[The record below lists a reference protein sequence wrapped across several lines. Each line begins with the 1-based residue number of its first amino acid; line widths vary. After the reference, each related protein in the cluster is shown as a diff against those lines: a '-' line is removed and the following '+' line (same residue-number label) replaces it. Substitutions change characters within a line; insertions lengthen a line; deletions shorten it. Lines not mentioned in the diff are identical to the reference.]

1 MLRECCEPRIF
12 FVRSLNRLSIQS
24 KLMTMLLA
32 VSIGSIAVIAYQGY
46 RSGRSAIEESVK
58 KQLVSLRASK
68 ASQIEGY
75 FRTLRSEVKVLGN
88 SPSTTA
94 AMRDFTAS
102 YRSVLGDS
110 RSIDGTTVGGLREFY
125 RDEFAPQ
132 LSENIGQQINPD
144 VFLPT
149 SILAR
154 HLQYEYI
161 ADNPNEPEERQKLDD
176 SGDGSQYSA
185 FHKRY
190 HPIFRQAVK
199 EFGYYDLF
207 LIDSDGNIVY
217 SVHKEADFATN
228 LRIGPYARSSLA
240 AAYKDALRQN
250 SGYVAISDFTFYE
263 PSLGAPAAFMAT
275 PLYQGTSLIGAMAI
289 QVPVDQI
296 NDVMTSGGSWQRE
309 GLGESGETFLI
320 GDDLLLRSE
329 SRSLIEQPENYFE
342 VLRQRQTNTEDIEQ
356 IERLNTAVLNQTAE
370 SDAVVAALDGR
381 TGIAT
386 VENYLGDQT
395 LAAYGPL
402 DIRGVDWVIVSEID
416 QSEVFAPIT
425 QFAQRVLISAAGLVF
440 VVTLSS
446 LWLARAFLKP
456 VNRLSEGFRRLSKGH
471 KDVAV
476 EVMAEDELGELGK
489 SFNHMVKKNR
499 KTSDMVFKKTQETES
514 LLLNMFPASV
524 AARLKKGDT
533 LIADEAQSV
542 TVVFANVLNF
552 QQLTEALKPKK
563 AIEILNDAV
572 SALDEATEHHGIEK
586 IKTTGSEYLA
596 VSGLSVARLDHTKRV
611 IDFAVEALR
620 IVKQVSREWDVD
632 LQMRI
637 GVHSG
642 GVMAGTVGSQRLIYD
657 VWGATVV
664 TAHYVQ
670 SAAKPNSIFVTKAVA
685 SALVDIYE
693 FEPVGEVTV
702 SGGESV
708 EMLRVKI

>member
-1 MLRECCEPRIF
+1 MRA
-12 FVRSLNRLSIQS
+12 LNRLSIQS

-46 RSGRSAIEESVK
+46 RSGRSAIAQSVQ
-58 KQLVSLRASK
+58 KQLISLRASK
-68 ASQIEGY
+68 ASQIEDY
-75 FRTLRSEVKVLGN
+75 FRTLRSQVKVLGN
-88 SPSTTA
+88 SPATTA
-94 AMRDFTAS
+94 AMRDFAAA
-102 YRSVLGDS
+102 YRSVLGES
-110 RSIDGTTVGGLREFY
+110 KSIDGTTVGELREFY
-125 RDEFAPQ
+125 RQEFAPQ
-132 LSENIGQQINPD
+132 LSENIGQQVNPD

-154 HLQYEYI
+154 YLQYQYI
-161 ADNPNEPEERQKLDD
+161 ANNPNDPQERQKLDD
-176 SGDGSQYSA
+176 AGDGSNYST

-190 HPIFRQAVK
+190 HPIFRQVVK

-207 LIDSDGNIVY
+207 LIDNDGNIVY
-217 SVHKEADFATN
+217 SVNKEADFATN

-240 AAYKDALRQN
+240 TAYKDALRQN
-250 SGYVAISDFTFYE
+250 SGYVTISDFSFYE
-263 PSLGAPAAFMAT
+263 PSLGAPAAFIAT
-275 PLYQGTSLIGAMAI
+275 PLYQGTDLIGVMAI

-296 NDVMTSGGSWQRE
+296 NSVMTSDGNWTRD

-329 SRSLIEQPENYFE
+329 SRALAERPEDYFE
-342 VLRQRQTNTEDIEQ
+342 ILRQRQTDPEDIAQ
-356 IERLNTAVLNQTAE
+356 IERLDTAVLNQAAK
-370 SDAVVAALDGR
+370 SDAVVRAIEGE
-381 TGIAT
+381 TGIET

-402 DIRGVDWVIVSEID
+402 NIRGVDWVIVSEMN
-416 QSEVFAPIT
+416 QSEVFQPIT
-425 QFAQRVLISAAGLVF
+425 EFAQRVLISAAGLVF
-440 VVTLSS
+440 LVTLAS
-446 LWLARAFLKP
+446 LWLARTFLKP
-456 VNRLSEGFRRLSKGH
+456 VDRLSEGFRRLSKGH
-471 KDVAV
+471 KDVFV
-476 EVMAEDELGELGK
+476 DVMAEDELGDLGK

-499 KTSDMVFKKTQETES
+499 KTSEMVFKKTQETES

-524 AARLKKGDT
+524 ANRLKKGDT

-552 QQLTEALKPKK
+552 QRLTEELKPKK

-572 SALDEATEHHGIEK
+572 RALDEATEHHGIEK

-620 IVKQVSREWDVD
+620 IVKQVSREWNVD
-632 LQMRI
+632 LQMRV

-657 VWGATVV
+657 VWGNTVV

-670 SAAKPNSIFVTKAVA
+670 SAAKPGSIYVTKTVA
-685 SALVDIYE
+685 SSLVDIYE
-693 FEPVGEVTV
+693 FEPVGEIT
-702 SGGESV
+702 GRERESI
-708 EMLRVKI
+708 ELLRVKI